1 MRTVNNEE
9 MSQEMS
15 LEETM
20 AILATLKLSKREQD
34 EFLAILR
41 EYDLE
46 AEFSSEGN
54 VLSIETL

>member
-1 MRTVNNEE
+1 MRTINNE
-9 MSQEMS
+9 EMS

-34 EFLAILR
+34 EFLTILR

-46 AEFSSEGN
+46 AEFSPEGN

>member
-1 MRTVNNEE
+1 MRTINNEE

-46 AEFSSEGN
+46 AEFSPEGN
-54 VLSIETL
+54 VLSIESL